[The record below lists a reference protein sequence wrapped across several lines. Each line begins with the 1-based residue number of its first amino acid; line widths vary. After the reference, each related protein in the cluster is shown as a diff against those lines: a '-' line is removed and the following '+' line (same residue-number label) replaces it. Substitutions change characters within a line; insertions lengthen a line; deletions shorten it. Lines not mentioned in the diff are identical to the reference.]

1 MPVLHEPLSPPLP
14 TDAPNLGYVLGDI
27 ICPDC
32 YSTLL
37 REILSQ
43 SWLGGKRRLSPRD
56 G

>member
-32 YSTLL
+32 YSIVATV
-37 REILSQ
+37 REPART
-43 SWLGGKRRLSPRD
+43 KRGS
-56 G
+56 